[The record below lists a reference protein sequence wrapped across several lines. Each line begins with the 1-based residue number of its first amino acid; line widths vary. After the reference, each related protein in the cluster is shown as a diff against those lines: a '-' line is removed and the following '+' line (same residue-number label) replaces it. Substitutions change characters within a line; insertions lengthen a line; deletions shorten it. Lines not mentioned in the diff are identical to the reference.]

1 MLPDMAHKTPQTVR
15 VRRRGELLDQLAVLR
30 EQTDIQTFATQ
41 IQSSMQHCDRASSRL
56 VLGDKRSLPP
66 RRPSFIA
73 FQNDRDRGR
82 SSHARCHTWLLHKA
96 VCEN

>member
-1 MLPDMAHKTPQTVR
+1 MIPDVAHKTTQTVGI
-15 VRRRGELLDQLAVLR
+15 RRHGELLDQLAVFR
-30 EQTDIQTFATQ
+30 EQADVKTFATE

-73 FQNDRDRGR
+73 FQR
-82 SSHARCHTWLLHKA
+82 SCVQHSD
-96 VCEN
+96 